1 MITYNRDYLKEL
13 ASNCADVEIYV
24 STGKI
29 GTFHGDFIKFT
40 DLDIDNLPEKEIECI
55 FQEMD
60 EDDYNHSILA
70 NSCISADFEDWYD
83 NKEAKVLVI
92 VLVPSFYQSIINSK

>member
-1 MITYNRDYLKEL
+1 MITYEKNYLKSL

-24 STGKI
+24 AIGKI
-29 GTFHGDFIKFT
+29 GTFHGDFIKST
-40 DLDIDNLPEKEIECI
+40 DLDIDNLPEKEIECV

-60 EDDYNHSILA
+60 EDEYNHSILA
-70 NSCISADFEDWYD
+70 NSCISADFGAWYD

-92 VLVPSFYQSIINSK
+92 VLFPSFYQSIINNK